1 MMSTLAPS
9 VSTLASRRAIDN
21 LHTNRSALA
30 RSQPG
35 LVILDVPG
43 HIEWVLARDG
53 SLTARDT
60 LANTWLG
67 GVSVPHAA
75 ARELLRTTDVSAVVS
90 ILLYPT
96 HPQQI
101 LATLDRLQPH
111 QAIQVVL
118 PDAATLALFLGCCD
132 FSDAISRHRLFFLC
146 DDISAMLESLHDRLP
161 GLPLAGQ
168 FVRLVVSPT
177 DRCDSAIAS
186 LQSAIGRLSGRVAQ
200 KIELA
205 RRAQRT
211 RTPIRKICLIAPSR
225 FRLWHNPAELLA
237 REIHMADAPVA
248 MTTLDTDNPLT
259 ASPLAL
265 AQAVAEAHA
274 LVAADLGRGDLA
286 GVVDEQVPW
295 ICWATTHRIPRC
307 VPGAEQD
314 VLLLADASLRPV
326 ARRLGWP
333 DDRIHA
339 AGWPVLIDP
348 PAPIDGIA
356 PHLLIAA
363 DTRPLDV
370 PADVDAFS
378 SHAVLWTHL
387 AQSLLADPFILTE
400 PAERF
405 IARRARMGGIDPSSL
420 PMRRFIDECVTPA
433 FMQGIA
439 RALIGAKLPVVLA
452 GRGWSD
458 LEGFHDRAAGAVED
472 QDTFVQHIRRATA
485 VVNVWAD
492 ADDAHPVHGVHR
504 PVLHLHGRRRHEVFS
519 DARSLLAGHEAPVSA
534 RGRLLCAELID
545 AILG

>member
-1 MMSTLAPS
+1 MMSTLAPP
-9 VSTLASRRAIDN
+9 VSTLASRRAIDHQH
-21 LHTNRSALA
+21 LNRSALS
-30 RSQPG
+30 RSQPE
-35 LVILDVPG
+35 LAIPDVPV

-53 SLTARDT
+53 SLTARNT

-75 ARELLRTTDVSAVVS
+75 ARELLRTTEVSAVVS

-118 PDAATLALFLGCCD
+118 PDAASLALFLGCCD
-132 FSDAISRHRLFFLC
+132 FSQAIAQHRLFFLC
-146 DDISAMLESLHDRLP
+146 EDIGVTLESLHDRLP

-168 FVRLVVSPT
+168 FVRLVVSPV

-186 LQSAIGRLSGRVAQ
+186 LQGAIGRISGRIAQ
-200 KIELA
+200 KIEIA

-211 RTPIRKICLIAPSR
+211 RWPIRRICLVAPSR

-265 AQAVAEAHA
+265 AQAVVDAHA
-274 LVAADLGRGDLA
+274 LVAADLGRGDVP
-286 GVVDEQVPW
+286 GVVDDQVPW
-295 ICWATTHRIPRC
+295 ICWATTSRIPRY
-307 VPGAEQD
+307 VPAAEKD
-314 VLLLADASLRPV
+314 VLLLADASLRPI
-326 ARRLGWP
+326 ARQLGWP

-363 DTRPLDV
+363 DTRPLEV

-387 AQSLLADPFILTE
+387 TQSLQADPFILSE
-400 PAERF
+400 SAERF
-405 IARRARMGGIDPSSL
+405 VARRARMGGIDPSSL
-420 PMRRFIDECVTPA
+420 PMRRFIDECVSPA

-439 RALIGAKLPVVLA
+439 RALIDANLPVVLA

-458 LEGFHDRAAGAVED
+458 LDEFADRAAGRIGD
-472 QDTFVQHIRRATA
+472 QESFIQHVRRATA
-485 VVNVWAD
+485 IINVWAD

-504 PVLHLHGRRRHEVFS
+504 PVLHVHGRRRNEVLA
-519 DARSLLAGHEAPVSA
+519 DARSLLEGHEPPVPA

-545 AILG
+545 TILG